1 MIYINTNLE
10 MIAQAINVPNRV
22 PDDAEQDFRRA
33 VAEMF
38 REVAGDVA
46 DGIASADECNTAP
59 SPLFRDWNGGHH
71 AQFHYQAGSL
81 VCFSADDERD
91 TANRV
96 AQSLR
101 SKLDEIVQEEATS
114 LPDIDS

>member
-59 SPLFRDWNGGHH
+59 SPLFRDWADIWEELREHEQSDG
-71 AQFHYQAGSL
+71 L
-81 VCFSADDERD
+81 PSAADLDAVAEEEKIKER
-91 TANRV
+91 AE
-96 AQSLR
+96 Q
-101 SKLDEIVQEEATS
+101 
-114 LPDIDS
+114 P